1 MEESFVKSFLGDL
14 NILSSIIDKL
24 FQYKDKKDVRVN
36 ESITA
41 ISKAWNH
48 TYNYLRN
55 ENGEVIPKTNLSDLW
70 NEAAS
75 KTRLVDLSL
84 ARQLKDK
91 SRFWIHPNLPR
102 QNRILLLTE
111 ITDEIERLEKK
122 LE

>member
-75 KTRLVDLSL
+75 KTRLVDLRL

-91 SRFWIHPNLPR
+91 SRFWIHPN
-102 QNRILLLTE
+102 
-111 ITDEIERLEKK
+111 
-122 LE
+122 